1 MEQGNKIMHKIRS
14 IGIIHSPYNSIE
26 DMPIQPKGAA
36 GVEGYIT
43 VDGKYLDGL
52 RDIEGFSHIYLLY
65 SFHEATRTELLVTPF
80 MDKQT
85 RGVFATRSP
94 LRPNHIGI
102 SIVKLKKVKG
112 NKIFVENIDILDET
126 PLLDIKPYV
135 DKFDAVQNST
145 SGWLQASDKE
155 ISRKR
160 SDNRF
165 G

>member
-1 MEQGNKIMHKIRS
+1 MHEIKP
-14 IGIIHSPYNSIE
+14 IGTIHSPHYSIE
-26 DMPIQPKGAA
+26 DMPIQPKGASE
-36 GVEGYIT
+36 VEGYVI
-43 VDGKYLDGL
+43 VDEKYIDGL

-80 MDKQT
+80 MDTQT

-102 SIVKLKKVKG
+102 SIVILKRVEG
-112 NKIFVENIDILDET
+112 NKIVVEGIDILDGT
-126 PLLDIKPYV
+126 PLLDIKPYIE
-135 DKFDAVQNST
+135 KFDTVKEST
-145 SGWLQASDKE
+145 SGWLQASDEE
-155 ISRKR
+155 ISKKR

>member
-1 MEQGNKIMHKIRS
+1 MHKIKP
-14 IGIIHSPYNSIE
+14 IGIIHSPYCSIE
-26 DMPIQPKGAA
+26 DMPIQPKGASD
-36 GVEGYIT
+36 VEGYVI
-43 VDGKYLDGL
+43 VDEKHIDGL

-102 SIVKLKKVKG
+102 SIVKIKRVEG
-112 NKIFVENIDILDET
+112 NKITIEGVDILDQT
-126 PLLDIKPYV
+126 PLLDIKPYIA
-135 DKFDAVQNST
+135 KFDTVKDST
-145 SGWLQASDKE
+145 SGWLQASNEE
-155 ISRKR
+155 IIKKR